1 MADKQEFEDFSD
13 NSSIAEELDLSDD
26 ESDQEVDVF
35 NLTKAPVAEKDAEE
49 EELERLVLGSKASF
63 RQNLFSNDSLADFD
77 LLEKDRQLQLTKAD
91 EPNLEGVDDADLFFV
106 DAAPSAPGQHSTQP
120 KKTEKEAAA
129 SAAAPA
135 WEDSDDERLTVSL
148 AGVSQL
154 RKLRIAES
162 EDVVTGAEYA
172 QRLRRQYLALNPLPK
187 WAREAEG
194 RPAKRRRR
202 SSAAASDSSSSS
214 EDDDAE
220 ESDSE
225 LSAAPLEKLLR
236 DVGRL
241 AGKDDGK
248 KRRLRPEVIDIQRT
262 RPIPDT
268 HKAAVGNLSFH
279 PEYPVLLSSSVA
291 SVLFLHH
298 INPTAH
304 PTPNPMLTSVQAK
317 QIDVRRAEFLY
328 PGGNQIFFAGRRKY
342 FHSWDLQSGLV
353 QKTSQI
359 QGHNAEHK
367 SMERFKLSPCGRYM
381 GIVASS
387 RKGGGIIN
395 IISVGSR
402 QWIAAARLDSRHGIA
417 DFAWWSTG
425 DGLTILGRGGQVG
438 EYSMEERKFLGIWH
452 DEGCIGG
459 IVVALGGHQGP
470 ASLGNDRWVAVGSN
484 SGVTNIYDRAE
495 LFATNKAG
503 INTIKANPEPT
514 RRFEQ
519 LVTPVTVL
527 TFSPDGQLL
536 AFGSQ
541 HKKDALKLA
550 HLPSC
555 TVYRNWPTENT
566 PLGRVTCVAFGR
578 KSDLLAVGND
588 VGKIRLWEIMS

>member
-13 NSSIAEELDLSDD
+13 NSSIAEELDLSD

-49 EELERLVLGSKASF
+49 QELERLVLGSKASF

-77 LLEKDRQLQLTKAD
+77 LLEKERQLQLTKAD

-135 WEDSDDERLTVSL
+135 WEDR
-148 AGVSQL
+148 
-154 RKLRIAES
+154 
-162 EDVVTGAEYA
+162 AEYA

-328 PGGNQIFFAGRRKY
+328 PGGYQIFFAGRRKY